1 MYLEAYRNPNCFG
14 IALRMSIHYS
24 LIHYLIVL
32 LCFHHLYINLSS
44 HMHDIAMYRVS
55 APFIHD
61 LYFPTVKIVSWKNV
75 YEQIVNASI
84 IVSILLILIGLVFK

>member
-1 MYLEAYRNPNCFG
+1 
-14 IALRMSIHYS
+14 
-24 LIHYLIVL
+24 
-32 LCFHHLYINLSS
+32 
-44 HMHDIAMYRVS
+44 MHDIAMYRVS